1 MTTPQYLPPPKL
13 RNIRPIGKCIYC
25 GCSDKLTREH
35 VVPRGMGEDVTLPKG
50 SCTTCAEVTKKI
62 ETACMRATLIHVRV
76 KYGLH
81 KHPKE
86 RPDSFPVVFTDWSG
100 NETIRQIPAED
111 FPTLWAMPIYEYPG
125 ILLNKKQE
133 DARFGILH
141 AHKDEASFQKLLR
154 LPGVKSVTVRS
165 WGVDTWSFARWIAK
179 IGYCYAV
186 ACLGLEKVKASPLVD
201 MIINGSKY
209 PNYLIGG
216 LNKLNL
222 LISEDFTLE
231 PKNNELF
238 KVYLQEIKAFH
249 GKSYIAVYVRLL
261 PMLQGAT
268 YIAVINENT

>member
-1 MTTPQYLPPPKL
+1 MTTPRYLPPREL

-25 GCSDKLTREH
+25 GCTDNLTREH
-35 VVPRGMGEDVTLPKG
+35 VVSRGMGGTITLPKG
-50 SCTTCAEVTKKI
+50 SCRTCAEVTQKI
-62 ETACMRATLIHVRV
+62 ETACMRHTLIHVRV

-86 RPDSFPVVFTDWSG
+86 RPDSFPVVLTDWSG

-125 ILLNKKQE
+125 ILLSTKPE
-133 DARFGILH
+133 ETRFGILH

-154 LPGVKSVTVRS
+154 LPGVKSVTVKS
-165 WGVDTWSFARWIAK
+165 GGVDTWMFARWIAK

-186 ACLGLEKVKASPLVD
+186 ACLGLEKIKASPLVD

-216 LNKLNL
+216 LNRLNL
-222 LISEDFTLE
+222 LISQDFTLE
-231 PKNNELF
+231 PKSNELF
-238 KVYLQEIKAFH
+238 R
-249 GKSYIAVYVRLL
+249 S
-261 PMLQGAT
+261 
-268 YIAVINENT
+268 